1 MINEQEAYNWSK
13 KYLEGKDIP
22 GNAGQQIEELTELIR
37 FHEWRYYVKND
48 PIISDYEYD
57 QLYKQL
63 EKLEAKH
70 PDHRRPDSPTSR
82 VSSDLSADFP
92 SVRHLSPMLSLDNS
106 YNEEDL
112 DDFHRQVVKNMGETE
127 AEVAYAVEPKLDGGT
142 VVLVY
147 ENDLLSRAATR
158 GNGVEGDDITSNMKA
173 LSTVPLSAPFS
184 EHGLSK
190 VEIRGEAIIPI
201 KRFAKIN
208 QERQENGEELFANP
222 RNAATGGLRMK
233 DASETA
239 ARGLEMLVFQI
250 SYAEDKNG
258 RECLL
263 DLNTH
268 IQSLELLKKSGFKI
282 APDGINHA
290 EDIKE
295 VHKICRNWE
304 ERRSDYPYEID
315 GMVVKVNALEIQQ
328 KVGAT
333 SHHPRWAMAYKFK
346 AKQAT
351 TRLNNVE
358 FQVGKIGAITP
369 VAKLEPVALA
379 GVTVSSASLHNED
392 FIRSKDLRIG
402 DQVIVERAGDVIP
415 YIVKPI
421 TDVRTGDEKQIRFP
435 ETCPACD
442 EPLERIE
449 DEAAWRCVNNS
460 CSAQVLQR
468 MIHFVSKNAMD
479 IDGMGRQIIEKF
491 YDLGWLRDH
500 VDIYKLDYDKIAEL
514 EGFGEKSAN
523 NLRDSIEASKDQPL
537 FRLLHAL
544 SIHHVGR
551 KMAKVLA
558 ERIDH
563 VFDLA
568 DWTKEELE
576 AIPDVGPVV
585 AENIAA
591 YFSHEQNI
599 EQLRELEA
607 LGVNLTQTE
616 EDKPVIV
623 QENAPLKD
631 KTILF
636 TGSLQHF
643 TRKEAQQL
651 AEQNGA
657 KNISAVSS
665 NLDILVV
672 GEKAGSKLKKA
683 KELGTVTIWT
693 EDEFVQKIKTNED

>member
-1 MINEQEAYNWSK
+1 MINEQQAYNWSK
-13 KYLEGKDIP
+13 KYLDKKDIP
-22 GNAGQQIEELTELIR
+22 SDAHQQIEELTELIR

-63 EKLEAKH
+63 EKLEEEH
-70 PDHRRPDSPTSR
+70 PDLKRPDSPTSR

-127 AEVAYAVEPKLDGGT
+127 AEVEYAVEPKLDGGT

-158 GNGVEGDDITSNMKA
+158 GNGVEGDDITSNIKA

-201 KRFAKIN
+201 KRFAQIN
-208 QERQENGEELFANP
+208 QERQENGDELFANP

-233 DASETA
+233 DSSETA

-290 EDIKE
+290 SNIKE
-295 VHKICRNWE
+295 VHTICQKWE

-315 GMVVKVNALEIQQ
+315 GMVVKVNELDIQQ

-333 SHHPRWAMAYKFK
+333 SHHPKWAMAYKFK

-358 FQVGKIGAITP
+358 FQVGKIGSITP
-369 VAKLEPVALA
+369 VAKLDPVALA

-392 FIRSKDLRIG
+392 FIQSKDLRIG
-402 DQVIVERAGDVIP
+402 DQIIVERAGDVIP

-421 TDVRTGDEKQIRFP
+421 TDVRTGEEEEIRFP
-435 ETCPACD
+435 ENCPACG
-442 EPLERIE
+442 EPLERIK

-468 MIHFVSKNAMD
+468 MIHFVSKHAMD

-491 YDLGWLRDH
+491 YELGWLKDH
-500 VDIYKLDYDKIAEL
+500 VDIYKLDYDKVAEL
-514 EGFGEKSAN
+514 EGFGERSAE
-523 NLRDSIEASKDQPL
+523 NLKKAIEASKSKPI

-558 ERIDH
+558 ERIEH
-563 VFDLA
+563 VLDLK
-568 DWTKEELE
+568 DWSVEELE
-576 AIPDVGPVV
+576 SIPDIGPIV
-585 AENIAA
+585 AENIVA
-591 YFSHEQNI
+591 YFQNEHNI
-599 EQLRELEA
+599 EQLRELEE
-607 LGVNLTQTE
+607 LGVNLSQTE
-616 EDKPVIV
+616 EDKPLEIK
-623 QENAPLKD
+623 EDAPLKG

-651 AEQNGA
+651 AEENGA
-657 KNISAVSS
+657 RNISAVSS

-693 EDEFVQKIKTNED
+693 EDEFVQKIRIDED

>member
-1 MINEQEAYNWSK
+1 MIDEQKAYTWSK
-13 KYLEGKDIP
+13 KYLNGEQVPTEPEQK
-22 GNAGQQIEELTELIR
+22 IEELTALIR
-37 FHEWRYYVKND
+37 FHEWRYYVAND

-63 EKLEAKH
+63 EELEQKH
-70 PDHRRPDSPTSR
+70 PDLKQPDSPTNR

-92 SVRHLSPMLSLDNS
+92 SVRHLSTMLSLDNS

-112 DDFHRQVVKNMGETE
+112 DDFHRQVLKAIDKERDVH
-127 AEVAYAVEPKLDGGT
+127 YAVEPKLDGGT

-158 GNGVEGDDITSNMKA
+158 GNGVEGDDITANVKA
-173 LSTVPLSAPFS
+173 LNTVPLSAPFAK
-184 EHGLSK
+184 HGIHK

-201 KRFAKIN
+201 ERFARIN
-208 QERQENGEELFANP
+208 KEREKEGKDLFANP

-233 DASETA
+233 DSTETA
-239 ARGLEMLVFQI
+239 NRGLELLVFQI

-258 RECLL
+258 KENLL
-263 DLNTH
+263 DLETH
-268 IQSLELLKKSGFKI
+268 INAMELLKKTGFKI
-282 APDGINHA
+282 APDGFIEA
-290 EDIKE
+290 KTIKK
-295 VHKICRNWE
+295 VHEICQKWE
-304 ERRSDYPYEID
+304 EKRADYPYEID
-315 GMVVKVNALEIQQ
+315 GMVVKVNDFEVQR

-333 SHHPRWAMAYKFK
+333 SHHPKWAMAYKFK

-351 TRLNNVE
+351 TKLNNVE

-392 FIRSKDLRIG
+392 FIQSKDLRVG

-421 TDVRTGDEKQIRFP
+421 KDVRTGNEKPIEFP
-435 ETCPACD
+435 ENCPACD

-491 YDLGWLRDH
+491 HDLGWLKDH
-500 VDIYKLDYDKIAEL
+500 VDIYKLDYNKIAEL
-514 EGFGEKSAN
+514 EGFGEKSAK
-523 NLRDSIEASKDQPL
+523 NLKKAVETSKDQPI

-558 ERIDH
+558 ERIEH
-563 VFDLA
+563 VLDLQKLSA
-568 DWTKEELE
+568 EDLVE
-576 AIPDVGPVV
+576 IPDVGPIV

-591 YFSHEQNI
+591 YFHNDHNI
-599 EQLRELEA
+599 EQLRELEE
-607 LGVNLTQTE
+607 LGVNLNQTE
-616 EDKPVIV
+616 EDKPVEV
-623 QENAPLKD
+623 KEDAPLKD

-636 TGSLQHF
+636 TGSLQNF

-651 AEQNGA
+651 AEKNGA

-683 KELGTVTIWT
+683 KELGSVTIWS
-693 EDEFVQKIKTNED
+693 EEEFLNQLNVKEA